1 MGNFRFDCYWFILI
15 VLLRGFSF
23 ALAVV
28 IGTNVPPAQTTL
40 ASLILTTY
48 AILQSWMRPWKVPVI
63 NATDMLVN
71 AGLLLLV
78 NKAIQ
83 IDADVESQFA
93 ETFCIGLLLMILV
106 SIMVAFTLSALALV
120 LQKCGAEWRQFLTL
134 GDVGKEKDICTAL
147 KVCADDLIKIEEG
160 ELATKINLSN
170 SYDVQTLLKFI
181 DLVSELFDNTMPQRV
196 SMSRVNPSVMNR
208 RSIASAAS
216 DLKFQES
223 QGSLSSTDPADL
235 ADPETNRGSIVSN
248 VSNVS
253 NVESSGAADAETHEA
268 QEPEAPAPE
277 PEARRKIIMAYR
289 QLSL

>member
-1 MGNFRFDCYWFILI
+1 MNFPA
-15 VLLRGFSF
+15 LLRTYSLGFI
-23 ALAVV
+23 V
-28 IGTNVPPAQTTL
+28 
-40 ASLILTTY
+40 
-48 AILQSWMRPWKVPVI
+48 
-63 NATDMLVN
+63 
-71 AGLLLLV
+71 
-78 NKAIQ
+78 
-83 IDADVESQFA
+83 SQCFTCFGGSSN
-93 ETFCIGLLLMILV
+93 TF
-106 SIMVAFTLSALALV
+106 
-120 LQKCGAEWRQFLTL
+120 WRR
-134 GDVGKEKDICTAL
+134 G
-147 KVCADDLIKIEEG
+147 ADDLIKIEEG

-181 DLVSELFDNTMPQRV
+181 DLVSELFDNTMPERV

-253 NVESSGAADAETHEA
+253 NVESSGAWSDLVGSGRIAVCKFCVSSKFVPFGLGFGTIFFKSTEYSGAADAETHEA

-289 QLSL
+289 QLSLWITPSFRVL

>member
-1 MGNFRFDCYWFILI
+1 M
-15 VLLRGFSF
+15 
-23 ALAVV
+23 
-28 IGTNVPPAQTTL
+28 
-40 ASLILTTY
+40 
-48 AILQSWMRPWKVPVI
+48 I

-106 SIMVAFTLSALALV
+106 SITVAFTLSALALV

-181 DLVSELFDNTMPQRV
+181 DLVSELFDNTMPERV